1 MNAANIERGELTS
14 VIHSGLQAGGT
25 RPFRCEAVSTAFV
38 VVPGQSPGSTES
50 RPTNISFCGEVTYRK
65 RASMTEDD
73 FQYAIENTRVIL
85 APERQIASFGSTSF
99 RFYLISELM
108 DRVNEVRVR
117 DGRIHADR
125 PQILTPEHYCRLL
138 LEGFGEK
145 AQKYVDQL
153 REHTRDVA
161 VLRYGFQFRKTDV
174 TENTVRDTMDAV
186 IARTKLKVEHSDE
199 PLSAVIQGV
208 DDAWEVC
215 LLKFTIDLIERS
227 TGGNMGDFRRRGL
240 V

>member
-1 MNAANIERGELTS
+1 
-14 VIHSGLQAGGT
+14 
-25 RPFRCEAVSTAFV
+25 
-38 VVPGQSPGSTES
+38 
-50 RPTNISFCGEVTYRK
+50 
-65 RASMTEDD
+65 MTDDD
-73 FQYAIENTRVIL
+73 FQYAIDNTRVIL
-85 APERQIASFGSTSF
+85 APERQIATFGSTSF

-108 DRVNEVRVR
+108 DQVNEIRVR
-117 DGRIHADR
+117 DGRIHAER

-145 AQKYVDQL
+145 AEKYVELL
-153 REHTRDVA
+153 RERTRDMA

-174 TENTVRDTMDAV
+174 VENRVRDTMDAV
-186 IARTKLKVEHSDE
+186 IERTRRQVEHSEE

-227 TGGNMGDFRRRGL
+227 SGNNLGDFRRRGL
-240 V
+240 A

>member
-1 MNAANIERGELTS
+1 MS
-14 VIHSGLQAGGT
+14 
-25 RPFRCEAVSTAFV
+25 
-38 VVPGQSPGSTES
+38 
-50 RPTNISFCGEVTYRK
+50 
-65 RASMTEDD
+65 EDN
-73 FQYAIENTRVIL
+73 FQYAIENTRVIV
-85 APERQIASFGSTSF
+85 APEQKIATFGSTSF

-108 DRVNEVRVR
+108 DRANEVRVR

-125 PQILTPEHYCRLL
+125 PQIVTPDNFARLL
-138 LEGFGEK
+138 LDGFGEK
-145 AQKYVDQL
+145 AEQYVEQL
-153 REHTRDVA
+153 RARVRDVA

-174 TENTVRDTMDAV
+174 VERMFRDPIDAV
-186 IARTKLKVEHSDE
+186 IARTKSQVEGENE

-227 TGGNMGDFRRRGL
+227 SGGNLGDFRRRGL

>member
-1 MNAANIERGELTS
+1 MNKEN
-14 VIHSGLQAGGT
+14 
-25 RPFRCEAVSTAFV
+25 F
-38 VVPGQSPGSTES
+38 
-50 RPTNISFCGEVTYRK
+50 
-65 RASMTEDD
+65 D
-73 FQYAIENTRVIL
+73 YAIENTRVIL
-85 APERQIASFGSTSF
+85 APEQKIATFGSTSF
-99 RFYLISELM
+99 RFYLVSELM

-125 PQILTPEHYCRLL
+125 PQILTPDNFARLL

-145 AQKYVDQL
+145 AEHYIEQL
-153 REHTRDVA
+153 RERARDFA

-174 TENTVRDTMDAV
+174 VERTFRDPIDAV
-186 IARTKLKVEHSDE
+186 IERTRRQVEHSEE

-227 TGGNMGDFRRRGL
+227 SGDNMGDFRRRGL

>member
-1 MNAANIERGELTS
+1 
-14 VIHSGLQAGGT
+14 
-25 RPFRCEAVSTAFV
+25 
-38 VVPGQSPGSTES
+38 
-50 RPTNISFCGEVTYRK
+50 
-65 RASMTEDD
+65 MTEDD

-85 APERQIASFGSTSF
+85 APERQIATFGSTSF

-108 DRVNEVRVR
+108 DQVNEIRVR
-117 DGRIHADR
+117 DGRIHAER
-125 PQILTPEHYCRLL
+125 PQILTPEHYSRLL

-145 AQKYVDQL
+145 AAKYADML
-153 REHTRDVA
+153 RERMANMA

-174 TENTVRDTMDAV
+174 VENRVRDTMEAV
-186 IARTKLKVEHSDE
+186 VERTRHQVERSAE

-227 TGGNMGDFRRRGL
+227 SGGNMGDFRRRGL

>member
-1 MNAANIERGELTS
+1 M
-14 VIHSGLQAGGT
+14 T
-25 RPFRCEAVSTAFV
+25 R
-38 VVPGQSPGSTES
+38 
-50 RPTNISFCGEVTYRK
+50 
-65 RASMTEDD
+65 DD
-73 FQYAIENTRVIL
+73 FDYAIENTHVIV
-85 APERQIASFGSTSF
+85 APERQIATFGSTSF
-99 RFYLISELM
+99 DFYLISELM
-108 DRVNEVRVR
+108 DQVNEVRVR
-117 DGRIHADR
+117 DGRIHAER

-174 TENTVRDTMDAV
+174 TEKTVRDTIDAV
-186 IARTKLKVEHSDE
+186 IARTKLKVEHSEE

-227 TGGNMGDFRRRGL
+227 TGGNMGDFRKRGL
-240 V
+240 I

>member
-1 MNAANIERGELTS
+1 MNKEN
-14 VIHSGLQAGGT
+14 
-25 RPFRCEAVSTAFV
+25 F
-38 VVPGQSPGSTES
+38 
-50 RPTNISFCGEVTYRK
+50 
-65 RASMTEDD
+65 D
-73 FQYAIENTRVIL
+73 YAIENTRVIL
-85 APERQIASFGSTSF
+85 APEQKIATFGSTSF

-125 PQILTPEHYCRLL
+125 PQILTPDNFARLL

-145 AQKYVDQL
+145 AEHYIEQL
-153 REHTRDVA
+153 RERARDFA

-174 TENTVRDTMDAV
+174 VERMFRDPIDAV
-186 IARTKLKVEHSDE
+186 IARTKAQVEGEQE

-227 TGGNMGDFRRRGL
+227 SGGNMGDFRRRGL